1 MNEDNHNSAFNN
13 TKVNNPEAE
22 ETNNSLDGTTGD
34 ASDEMTGETRKNSR
48 LALYLAFL
56 SLFFTALGI
65 TVGYKHWLRIHDKAK
80 LALTEITVLKE
91 QLSHT
96 ANNSKVEKL
105 RASLAQSSDDAEQR
119 LTNAIKEL
127 DQIRKQTTYSAKT
140 VTDQIRELTLLQS
153 INDRPNGHAINT
165 TNTTQRTLQTEV
177 RFLLESAKRS
187 LHINHDKVSAL
198 QLLKA
203 ADQLLIQVASEELL
217 SVREKIAQDIIQ
229 LEQFSLPNIA
239 DLSHLISQLEM
250 DIEPLSAL
258 ETTLAKG
265 QKIDLF
271 QVDDENSLTGKVKN
285 YINDSVTISKQ
296 TESPRY
302 ALSLVDKQRTDQ
314 LLKLR
319 LESLRLMLFKRH
331 NTTYHQQIKTI
342 KHMLDLYYS
351 PVDTKPWLVTLE
363 KLNEQNLVPS
373 YPELS
378 TALEQLILVSKPA
391 SPTALSMPT
400 STVSKGNE
408 KDNE

>member
-1 MNEDNHNSAFNN
+1 MNEDNHNSAFSNLN
-13 TKVNNPEAE
+13 VSNPEAE
-22 ETNNSLDGTTGD
+22 ETNNSLDDITSEASDDTTD
-34 ASDEMTGETRKNSR
+34 EASDEMTGETRKNSR

-105 RASLAQSSDDAEQR
+105 QASLSLSSNEAEQR
-119 LTNAIKEL
+119 LTSAINEL

-153 INDRPNGHAINT
+153 TNDLSNRHA
-165 TNTTQRTLQTEV
+165 TNTTQKTLQTEV

-203 ADQLLIQVASEELL
+203 ADQLLIRVASEELL

-239 DLSHLISQLEM
+239 ELSQLISQLET
-250 DIEPLSAL
+250 DIKPSISIRNNISQR
-258 ETTLAKG
+258 AK
-265 QKIDLF
+265 D
-271 QVDDENSLTGKVKN
+271 
-285 YINDSVTISKQ
+285 
-296 TESPRY
+296 
-302 ALSLVDKQRTDQ
+302 
-314 LLKLR
+314 R
-319 LESLRLMLFKRH
+319 L
-331 NTTYHQQIKTI
+331 IP
-342 KHMLDLYYS
+342 D
-351 PVDTKPWLVTLE
+351 
-363 KLNEQNLVPS
+363 
-373 YPELS
+373 
-378 TALEQLILVSKPA
+378 
-391 SPTALSMPT
+391 
-400 STVSKGNE
+400 
-408 KDNE
+408 